1 MRTGRKRSQPV
12 KHGCYHI
19 PKGPVT
25 TMNMD
30 NTPHGSQGQQ
40 MAFVYPF
47 IPFLSFFFSLSLFF
61 FVSFKISEPG
71 SSYTVWAGWPCNH
84 TTLTSSVMGQVHTA
98 HLLST
103 SFVSD
108 RNLFQISER
117 KTKVGRDIDYWWIIG
132 NMTGLLATRFWIH
145 PIWHPNCVYHRTG

>member
-1 MRTGRKRSQPV
+1 MQEKKPTSQARMLS
-12 KHGCYHI
+12 H
-19 PKGPVT
+19 
-25 TMNMD
+25 
-30 NTPHGSQGQQ
+30 SQGPSDHYEHGQHSSRKPR
-40 MAFVYPF
+40 AADGICLSLHPF
-47 IPFLSFFFSLSLFF
+47 PFFLLFSLSFF